1 MLTVP
6 VVLLLAACALGLLW
20 WLVRRSRRGRADGP
34 GADRIDTLIGWP
46 PQATRVLSLAERQAF
61 SVLARALPDCIVLA
75 QVPMSRFLKVP
86 RRNSYADWLRRLGN
100 QCVDFVICDMHAQV
114 LAVVELRAPAVLAAD
129 RTERRLARMARS
141 LKAAKVPLHVWTEG
155 SLPSAEAARE
165 AILPRPVNPPATVSA
180 GSTAAAAG
188 AVAAAA
194 AATPAMGAAAPEG
207 QPAAAAVN
215 PFEDTGRDSLQDER
229 IELME
234 PPPSTWFDD
243 IDSESMP
250 LRKPPGVKPAEPGRT
265 RGR

>member
-1 MLTVP
+1 MFSVP

-20 WLVRRSRRGRADGP
+20 WLVRRLRRGRADAP

-100 QCVDFVICDMHAQV
+100 QCVDFVVCDMHAQV
-114 LAVVELRAPAVLAAD
+114 IAVVELRAPAVLDAD
-129 RTERRLARMARS
+129 RAQRRLARMARS

-155 SLPSAEAARE
+155 LLPSDEAARE
-165 AILPRPVNPPATVSA
+165 AIVPRSVNPPAIVPA
-180 GSTAAAAG
+180 GSPAALAAPVEPVGTPAGQSAAAA
-188 AVAAAA
+188 
-194 AATPAMGAAAPEG
+194 P
-207 QPAAAAVN
+207 N
-215 PFEDTGRDSLQDER
+215 PFEDTGRDSFQDER

-250 LRKPPGVKPAEPGRT
+250 LRKPPGIKPAKPGQT

>member
-1 MLTVP
+1 MLSLS

-34 GADRIDTLIGWP
+34 GTDRIDTVIGWP
-46 PQATRVLSLAERQAF
+46 PEATRVLSLAERQAF
-61 SVLARALPDCIVLA
+61 SVLTRALPDCIVLA
-75 QVPMSRFLKVP
+75 QVPISRFLKVP

-100 QCVDFVICDMHAQV
+100 QCVDFVVCDMHAQV

-129 RTERRLARMARS
+129 GAERRLARMARS
-141 LKAAKVPLHVWTEG
+141 LKAAKVPLHLWTEG
-155 SLPSAEAARE
+155 LLPSPAAARE
-165 AILPRPVNPPATVSA
+165 AIVPRPATAPATLSA
-180 GSTAAAAG
+180 GSTTAAATPT
-188 AVAAAA
+188 AA
-194 AATPAMGAAAPEG
+194 AATPAE
-207 QPAAAAVN
+207 QPAAAAPN

-250 LRKPPGVKPAEPGRT
+250 LRRPPGVKPAGPGRT

>member
-6 VVLLLAACALGLLW
+6 VVLLLAACALGLLG

-34 GADRIDTLIGWP
+34 GGDRIDTLIGWP

-100 QCVDFVICDMHAQV
+100 QCVDFVVCDMHAQV

-129 RTERRLARMARS
+129 RAERRLARMARS

-165 AILPRPVNPPATVSA
+165 AITPRPVNPPATVSA
-180 GSTAAAAG
+180 GSTAAAA
-188 AVAAAA
+188 A
-194 AATPAMGAAAPEG
+194 AATPAIGASAPAG
-207 QPAAAAVN
+207 RPTAAAVN
-215 PFEDTGRDSLQDER
+215 PFEDTGRDSMQDER

-250 LRKPPGVKPAEPGRT
+250 LRKPPAVKPAGPGRT